1 MGKFKDSRSTEIF
14 KIPGTSKMNSV
25 EALAEGFRILRLHEN
40 LPQEVKDLMETLIR
54 TNFKLEKEIIEL
66 KKGIN
71 NG

>member
-1 MGKFKDSRSTEIF
+1 
-14 KIPGTSKMNSV
+14 MNSV

-66 KKGIN
+66 KKGKN